1 MPSQDEAKPPP
12 PPKKKK
18 RRKLSFVV
26 PMHHQN
32 PLVPDM
38 QMYEDRHTEE
48 LLHCLPS

>member
-12 PPKKKK
+12 QKKKK